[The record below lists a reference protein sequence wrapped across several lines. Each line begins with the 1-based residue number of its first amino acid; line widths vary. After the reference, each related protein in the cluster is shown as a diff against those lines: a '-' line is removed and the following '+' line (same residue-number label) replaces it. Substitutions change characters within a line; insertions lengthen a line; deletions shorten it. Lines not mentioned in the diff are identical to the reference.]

1 MRARHFERAHVA
13 LALPRSV
20 LLLTASARAPT
31 VRARFRG
38 AELRRDKAEAEVQR
52 LRALIPEE
60 QQQKKQRVVEHP
72 AEEYWHGW
80 DLTTWRG
87 LERQV
92 FHAAV
97 EGRQECDF
105 KLVRPRGLPQKR
117 QQMDRKKKQK
127 RNEQRL
133 EIELPDLKER
143 LKLDRELDQDTRK
156 VIENA

>member
-1 MRARHFERAHVA
+1 MVRRARGAGHDHAGGRRGRARGA
-13 LALPRSV
+13 PR
-20 LLLTASARAPT
+20 ASAEHQRHH
-31 VRARFRG
+31 VGARRSQRG
-38 AELRRDKAEAEVQR
+38 AAPC
-52 LRALIPEE
+52 ALGISNVP
-60 QQQKKQRVVEHP
+60 
-72 AEEYWHGW
+72 
-80 DLTTWRG
+80 LS
-87 LERQV
+87 
-92 FHAAV
+92 
-97 EGRQECDF
+97 F

>member
-1 MRARHFERAHVA
+1 MVN
-13 LALPRSV
+13 S
-20 LLLTASARAPT
+20 S
-31 VRARFRG
+31 
-38 AELRRDKAEAEVQR
+38 ELR
-52 LRALIPEE
+52 
-60 QQQKKQRVVEHP
+60 
-72 AEEYWHGW
+72 
-80 DLTTWRG
+80 
-87 LERQV
+87 
-92 FHAAV
+92 AV